1 MLLIKPYQPCNVLSG
16 LVDLTNSDQFYENV
30 TKTIFFLSFSLFL
43 ILNLKLI
50 NLKLLTLFL
59 HFTAYFLF
67 TELMF
72 SGGFELSIFSL

>member
-1 MLLIKPYQPCNVLSG
+1 MLLIKPYQPCNVLLG

-50 NLKLLTLFL
+50 NLKLIP
-59 HFTAYFLF
+59 HFISSFYCL
-67 TELMF
+67 
-72 SGGFELSIFSL
+72 FSLHRTYVLRWA